1 VGIDR
6 RGRASPHT
14 DPAGK
19 YFEAGTLPNP
29 EHRFRIDVR
38 ETSAPG
44 VSSSSIPVEDSM
56 NDVWTFELPSSIQQ
70 GVTYYKK
77 GAFDRKADVGD
88 ARDFRWA
95 VDVESREFYNQRLT
109 TKQNQLGPVVRVS
122 SGEFYTKT
130 RTLPLMRNRGDG
142 TFEYF
147 GKAADE
153 IAVDLSVNAGDIYL
167 RDAEERRAD
176 FHSLN

>member
-1 VGIDR
+1 
-6 RGRASPHT
+6 
-14 DPAGK
+14 
-19 YFEAGTLPNP
+19 
-29 EHRFRIDVR
+29 
-38 ETSAPG
+38 
-44 VSSSSIPVEDSM
+44 M

-130 RTLPLMRNRGDG
+130 RTLPLMRNRGDR

>member
-1 VGIDR
+1 MGIDR

-19 YFEAGTLPNP
+19 YFEAGTLPNL

-38 ETSAPG
+38 ETSESG
-44 VSSSSIPVEDSM
+44 VSSSSIPVKDSM

-95 VDVESREFYNQRLT
+95 VDVESREF
-109 TKQNQLGPVVRVS
+109 
-122 SGEFYTKT
+122 
-130 RTLPLMRNRGDG
+130 
-142 TFEYF
+142 
-147 GKAADE
+147 
-153 IAVDLSVNAGDIYL
+153 
-167 RDAEERRAD
+167 
-176 FHSLN
+176 